1 MRRTVTHIIETV
13 TPEPGRL
20 ICALSGLFEFQE
32 RRGWNVHIV
41 SKENLDGASAAIEAA
56 KIIHVH
62 GPTGRVVRQLWPLL
76 KSARKRYVVSTYAT
90 QPPGLSRRNGW
101 QWSRFGRVGKL
112 IRRAWCVHTLT
123 ERESDLFK
131 RRQGAQR
138 TKVLPMGI
146 DLASSDGAPNGPGDS
161 VCDGKRM
168 ILFLGPLHPE
178 QGLVPFLKAGA
189 FVAEQ
194 FEDLGL
200 VLAGRAEP
208 EWIAVLTAAIRRQ
221 GFEDRVK
228 LIADPE
234 PGQVQQLLRDTV
246 LLAAPFFGDC
256 CPISALQA
264 LAAGKA
270 VVISPGCN
278 LPEVGLRKAGWIVEP
293 KRRELQ
299 RVLHEAFSCSAA
311 DLQEMGERGSGLV
324 KDLYSWDRLGHE
336 YLNLY
341 ARVLGAA

>member
-1 MRRTVTHIIETV
+1 MGRTVTHILDAV
-13 TPEPGRL
+13 VPEPGGL
-20 ICALSGLFEFQE
+20 ICSLGGLFEFQE
-32 RRGWNVHIV
+32 RKGWKVRLA
-41 SKENLDGASAAIEAA
+41 SGENLDGASAAIEDAD
-56 KIIHVH
+56 IIHVH
-62 GPTGRVVRQLWPLL
+62 GPAGRVVRRLWPLL
-76 KSARKRYVVSTYAT
+76 KRTRKRYVVSTYAT
-90 QPPGLSRRNGW
+90 QPPGLGQRSAW
-101 QWSRFGRVGKL
+101 QWSRFGYVGKL
-112 IRRAWCVHTLT
+112 IRRAWCLHALT
-123 ERESDLFK
+123 EHESDLYK

-138 TKVLPMGI
+138 IKVLPMGM
-146 DLASSDGAPNGPGDS
+146 DLGSSDGAPSGPGDS
-161 VCDGKRM
+161 VCDPKRM
-168 ILFLGPLHPE
+168 ILFLGPLHPA

-208 EWIAVLTAAIRRQ
+208 AWVAVLTAAIRRQ

-228 LIADPE
+228 LMVDPE
-234 PGQVQQLLRDTV
+234 PSQVQQLLSETS
-246 LLAAPFFGDC
+246 LLVAPFSGEC

-264 LAAGKA
+264 LSAGKA

-311 DLQEMGERGSGLV
+311 DLQEMGERGRGLIS
-324 KDLYSWDRLGHE
+324 DLYCWDRLGHE
-336 YLNLY
+336 YLDLY
-341 ARVLGAA
+341 ARVMGRS

>member
-1 MRRTVTHIIETV
+1 MGKTVTHILDTV
-13 TPEPGRL
+13 VPEPGGL
-20 ICALSGLFEFQE
+20 ICSLCGLFEFQK
-32 RRGWNVHIV
+32 RKGWNVHII
-41 SKENLDGASAAIEAA
+41 SKEDLDGASAAIDEAE
-56 KIIHVH
+56 IIHVH
-62 GPTGRVVRQLWPLL
+62 SPAGKVVRQLWPVL
-76 KSARKRYVVSTYAT
+76 KRTPQRYFVSTYAT
-90 QPPGLSRRNGW
+90 QPPLLTQRDGW
-101 QWSRFGRVGKL
+101 QWSRFGFVGRML
-112 IRRAWCVHTLT
+112 RRAWCLHALT
-123 ERESDLFK
+123 ERESDLYK

-138 TKVLPMGI
+138 VKVLPMGM

-161 VCDGKRM
+161 VCDHKRM

-178 QGLVPFLKAGA
+178 RGLVPFLKAGA

-194 FEDLGL
+194 FEDFGL

-208 EWIAVLTAAIRRQ
+208 EWLAVLTAAIRRQ

-234 PGQVQQLLRDTV
+234 PSQVQQLLRDTA
-246 LLAAPFFGDC
+246 LLVAPFIGDC

-264 LAAGKA
+264 LAASKA
-270 VVISPGCN
+270 VIISPGCN

-311 DLQEMGERGSGLV
+311 DLQEMGARGSGLIS
-324 KDLYSWDRLGHE
+324 DLYCWDRLGHE

-341 ARVLGAA
+341 ARVMGRS